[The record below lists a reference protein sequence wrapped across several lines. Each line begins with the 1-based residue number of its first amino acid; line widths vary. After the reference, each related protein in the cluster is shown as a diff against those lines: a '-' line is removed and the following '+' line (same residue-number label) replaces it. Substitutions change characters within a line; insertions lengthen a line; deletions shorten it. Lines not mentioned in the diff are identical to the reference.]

1 MNKKIEASIENAV
14 VEARTNAKGEIFS
27 YIISPCE
34 GYKLHA
40 KHLDEPIFDGS
51 GNETGEMKKV
61 YTTAFTMV
69 SVQYDFEKNP
79 NEIYAVKI

>member
-1 MNKKIEASIENAV
+1 MKKIEALIENAV
-14 VEARTNAKGEIFS
+14 IEAKTSENGNIFA
-27 YIISPCE
+27 YKISPCE